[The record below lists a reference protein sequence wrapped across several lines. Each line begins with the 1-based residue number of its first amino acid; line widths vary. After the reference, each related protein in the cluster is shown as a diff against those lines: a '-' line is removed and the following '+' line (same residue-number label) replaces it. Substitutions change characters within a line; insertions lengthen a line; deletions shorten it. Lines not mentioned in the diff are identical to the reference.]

1 MRPLGHPLRMKT
13 VALTDWRRLV
23 GNHKGCPYKCNGV
36 DNHEGCPR
44 KCCGVEGTFPRGSV
58 HHHRPKTP
66 QRSAGQTCLCRAR
79 HGRQERPFP
88 PQGQFAE
95 KQPPPACA
103 CCLTHACLRAARK
116 QADRQAG
123 ALLFRPFSWAGNE
136 RQPAASPPP
145 PFSPFPL
152 RKGGRG
158 DRSLYRNTSTGFA
171 RAARTT

>member
-1 MRPLGHPLRMKT
+1 MGHPLRMKI

-66 QRSAGQTCLCRAR
+66 QRSAGQKL
-79 HGRQERPFP
+79 PFP

-103 CCLTHACLRAARK
+103 CCLTHADRRRLSGMHAARCAAPACASH
-116 QADRQAG
+116 ADRQAG

>member
-1 MRPLGHPLRMKT
+1 MLPLGHPLRMKT
-13 VALTDWRRLV
+13 VALTDWRACGLAPPHRISRRLV

-44 KCCGVEGTFPRGSV
+44 KCCGVEGAFPRGSV

-66 QRSAGQTCLCRAR
+66 QRSAGQKL
-79 HGRQERPFP
+79 PFP

-103 CCLTHACLRAARK
+103 SH
-116 QADRQAG
+116 ADRQAG